1 MGTLAFVVVLLGALS
16 TGKSI
21 ESEIIATT
29 VGSSVMMPCGSTI
42 DRRRGSSTGALPHQT
57 HRWDTPAGSDLPPK
71 LRRTVRR
78 GEKEG
83 REGGGDSGTFFCTL
97 SLNTSNTEHSKDYI
111 IRVYEDLAALMES
124 EDVRSEWRNS
134 TAETNA
140 TVVESR
146 RIAGQSYAIH
156 FLCTA
161 AVTGALLLAFAVHC
175 FLHRFYSNRA
185 KRKEISQTWEQCSA
199 MSQVPLVPVLLPF
212 QKHEEDKEEE
222 EEHFDDYSNLH
233 MAHRDAI
240 YENINKT

>member
-1 MGTLAFVVVLLGALS
+1 
-16 TGKSI
+16 
-21 ESEIIATT
+21 
-29 VGSSVMMPCGSTI
+29 
-42 DRRRGSSTGALPHQT
+42 
-57 HRWDTPAGSDLPPK
+57 
-71 LRRTVRR
+71 
-78 GEKEG
+78 
-83 REGGGDSGTFFCTL
+83 
-97 SLNTSNTEHSKDYI
+97 
-111 IRVYEDLAALMES
+111 MES

-175 FLHRFYSNRA
+175 FLHRWRQRLWSSTPTEPSE
-185 KRKEISQTWEQCSA
+185 KKLVKHGSSA
-199 MSQVPLVPVLLPF
+199 VPCLKYPL
-212 QKHEEDKEEE
+212 KHEEDKEEE